1 MKFVRRE
8 LSVREDRLFHS
19 IRASFAGIIPCKKK
33 KVQLSETDDG
43 IFYHTNLRFFIK
55 QYRNIGR
62 RKMNN
67 SVFFVLSLYNSKQ
80 AAITGRSDN
89 LCPAV
94 PLAYLRTNLSLDKYD
109 KKHITRSRNELRRM
123 CQQRRKHCKKTPGC
137 AVGSCKF
144 CSRESL
150 GRIRPDHTIS
160 RKNTS
165 SRASSRI

>member
-33 KVQLSETDDG
+33 KVPLSETDDG
-43 IFYHTNLRFFIK
+43 IFYHTNHRFFIE

-89 LCPAV
+89 L
-94 PLAYLRTNLSLDKYD
+94 
-109 KKHITRSRNELRRM
+109 
-123 CQQRRKHCKKTPGC
+123 
-137 AVGSCKF
+137 
-144 CSRESL
+144 
-150 GRIRPDHTIS
+150 
-160 RKNTS
+160 
-165 SRASSRI
+165 